1 MDIEALTFL
10 TAGTPRVLL
19 GVRRAHGAVHRVGS
33 LSCRA
38 IGIRAAI
45 IEQGRCRRKRS
56 RMFAQMRTGREGHTP
71 RPYLRNH
78 TDREVPASLLLYA
91 HTISY
96 STVVGTR
103 LAALAAC
110 A

>member
-1 MDIEALTFL
+1 M
-10 TAGTPRVLL
+10 LL
-19 GVRRAHGAVHRVGS
+19 GVRRAQGAVHR
-33 LSCRA
+33 LLDRCCRA
-38 IGIRAAI
+38 IVVRAAI

-78 TDREVPASLLLYA
+78 TDRELPASLLLYA

-96 STVVGTR
+96 STVVGTL
-103 LAALAAC
+103 LAALAAF